1 MVVTLSEQF
10 DQPML
15 GRVHG
20 RGMVAEQEQ
29 QDRLSCLAGSGLVQN
44 AIVPGQAPGCRQGPV
59 GARDNRHVARATGTA
74 LSVPQRSSDGSR
86 GGEMD
91 LACK

>member
-20 RGMVAEQEQ
+20 RGMVAEQDQ
-29 QDRLSCLAGSGLVQN
+29 QDRLSRLVGSGLVQN
-44 AIVPGQAPGCRQGPV
+44 VIVPGQAPFGRQGPV
-59 GARDNRHVARATGTA
+59 GARDNRHGARATGTA
-74 LSVPQRSSDGSR
+74 LSVSQTAAEEEKQTRR
-86 GGEMD
+86 
-91 LACK
+91 ARKR